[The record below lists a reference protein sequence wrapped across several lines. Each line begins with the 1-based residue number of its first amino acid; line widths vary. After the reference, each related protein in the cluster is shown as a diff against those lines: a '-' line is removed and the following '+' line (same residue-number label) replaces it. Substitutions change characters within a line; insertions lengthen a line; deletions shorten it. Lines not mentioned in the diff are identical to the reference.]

1 MSRKFLTHIDLNS
14 NELQNA
20 VIQNLSSAPTGVL
33 GRFGLPYGCS
43 SSGKKIG
50 LSLTS

>member
-1 MSRKFLTHIDLNS
+1 MSRKFLAHIDLNS

-33 GRFGLPYGCS
+33 GRIYFDTAANLNQL
-43 SSGKKIG
+43 KI
-50 LSLTS
+50 